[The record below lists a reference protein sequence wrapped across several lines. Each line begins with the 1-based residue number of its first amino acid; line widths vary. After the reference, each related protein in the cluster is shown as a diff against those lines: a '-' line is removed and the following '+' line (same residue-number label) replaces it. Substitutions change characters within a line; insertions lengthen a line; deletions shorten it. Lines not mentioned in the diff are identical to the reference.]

1 MEIRRIFMVLFAI
14 AIPTIAMADCY
25 TSLRQKAIEAYN
37 RGEYDRAKNTFQSA
51 KEDCPDTPS
60 NNDIDSWMQKCESAK
75 RQQQQKANQG
85 NSTTNPQSSSYL
97 KVDGSTTNSTK
108 YLMNSSSSIT
118 IRVSCSSAYSVL
130 NIPSWCWVTN
140 KTTSSFV
147 LNYNA
152 NPNTY
157 TRYGSIDIYGGGT
170 NIRLSLEQAAKSS
183 SSSSTTTTN
192 VATLKVNKSYVYAP
206 AKGGTEYITV
216 TSKKP
221 WEIQFPSGGMYTAK
235 RIGDIV
241 EVVISANTTT
251 NTRTDFFNI
260 RTTDGKE
267 TIKISL
273 SQSGQS
279 SKSSYN
285 NYSNSKRSNNAY
297 NSKHS
302 LSKYQQYA
310 RYCGD
315 YEITWGGIRAGV
327 GTGAFYGVRV
337 FSFRLGPVQINP
349 AELTFDYGFI
359 KKPGYYISDYYH
371 DHYYD
376 KVWVEDYNVFNMSYT
391 PSIDFFI
398 PFQDDAAFYFG
409 GGPSIVWSS
418 DPKKDWPYVW
428 ADVSAGIHWHWGY
441 SASSDFFVRYNGNF
455 MIGVSIQW
463 SSQY

>member
-1 MEIRRIFMVLFAI
+1 MFKRYIIILNLLFAFAYLPI
-14 AIPTIAMADCY
+14 YADDCTDGLTEAKALY
-25 TSLRQKAIEAYN
+25 NNGNYQKAKELFEYVKSECPQNYTEASN
-37 RGEYDRAKNTFQSA
+37 WIAKCDNALKPKTSNTKQSTS
-51 KEDCPDTPS
+51 KTS
-60 NNDIDSWMQKCESAK
+60 S
-75 RQQQQKANQG
+75 
-85 NSTTNPQSSSYL
+85 STTSYL
-97 KVDGSTTNSTK
+97 KVNGSSSNSTV
-108 YLMNSSSSIT
+108 YLMNTSSSKTIT
-118 IRVSCSSAYSVL
+118 ISCSTSYSIY
-130 NIPSWCWVTN
+130 NIPSWCSITN
-140 KTTSSFV
+140 RTSTSFT
-147 LNYNA
+147 LNYQA

-302 LSKYQQYA
+302 LSKYQQYT

-315 YEITWGGIRAGV
+315 YEITWFGMRAGIC
-327 GTGAFYGVRV
+327 TGISYGYRL

-349 AELTFDYGFI
+349 IEIAA
-359 KKPGYYISDYYH
+359 
-371 DHYYD
+371 
-376 KVWVEDYNVFNMSYT
+376 DYNFIEDEIAAVYT
-391 PSIDFFI
+391 PSVDFFI

-409 GGPSIVWSS
+409 AGPSIHIS
-418 DPKKDWPYVW
+418 DDTYAW
-428 ADVSAGIHWHWGY
+428 ADVSVGVHWHWGN
-441 SASSDFFVRYNGNF
+441 SASSDFFMRYNGSF
-455 MIGVSIQW
+455 MFGVSIQW
-463 SSQY
+463 STDY

>member
-1 MEIRRIFMVLFAI
+1 MGVKKLFSSVIVCILAI
-14 AIPTIAMADCY
+14 SVNADCY
-25 TSLRQKAIEAYN
+25 TSLREKAIAAYN
-37 RGEYDRAKNTFQSA
+37 RGEYDRARATFQAA
-51 KEDCPDTPS
+51 KEDCPDTPMY
-60 NNDIDSWMQKCESAK
+60 NDIDSWIQKCESAK
-75 RQQQQKANQG
+75 KQQQQNTNKG
-85 NSTTNPQSSSYL
+85 GSTPTTQSSSYL
-97 KVDGSTTNSTK
+97 KVDGVATNSTK
-108 YLMNSSSSIT
+108 YLMNSSSSVT
-118 IRVSCSSAYSVL
+118 IRVSCSSSYSVL
-130 NIPSWCWVTN
+130 NIPSWCWVTS
-140 KTTSSFV
+140 KTSSSFV

-170 NIRLSLEQAAKSS
+170 NIRVSLEQAAKSS
-183 SSSSTTTTN
+183 SSSSNTTTN
-192 VATLKVNKSYVYAP
+192 VPTLKANKSYVYAP
-206 AKGGTEYITV
+206 AKGVTEYITV
-216 TSKKP
+216 TSKKS

-235 RIGDIV
+235 RIGDLV
-241 EVVISANTTT
+241 EVVISANPST

-267 TIKISL
+267 TVKISL

-279 SKSSYN
+279 NTSTYN
-285 NYSNSKRSNNAY
+285 KKYSNSTHRNKSM
-297 NSKHS
+297 
-302 LSKYQQYA
+302 SKYQQYT

-315 YEITWGGIRAGV
+315 YEITWGGIRAGI

-337 FSFRLGPVQINP
+337 FSFRLGPIQINP

-371 DHYYD
+371 DYYYD

-418 DPKKDWPYVW
+418 DPKTDWPYVW